1 MLQFL
6 VIYTFESKQ
15 GGRMEKI
22 WTPNEV
28 TKLFRITKT
37 KTTLLRDEANKT
49 IPQAIRVKRGSSFVR
64 AWKKEDLPQIGR
76 VHGFLKP
83 PQKTKI
89 ISIYTA
95 KGGVL
100 KTTISYN
107 FARILALNGIKTL
120 VVGLDVQCSVT
131 DLLSTTPEAESIDE
145 ISFLPGLY
153 EASKSISDGG
163 FSIKNCIQSGDLNT
177 LHFIPES
184 INLNFLDQ
192 KIRDEKKREYFIER
206 LLEPIKSQYD
216 VIIFDNAPNWNFLIQ
231 NSLVAANAIIS
242 PVGCDIGTYKS
253 VSQNIGIINNY
264 KKDMD
269 LNWEQFIII
278 PTLLEKSKLSS
289 QIEAQYRT
297 MYPELIT
304 THSIRRA
311 IKGQESIFHGAS
323 IIETDPSSPI
333 ANDYFDTISEIWNKI
348 SGN

>member
-1 MLQFL
+1 MIF
-6 VIYTFESKQ
+6 TFNYKA
-15 GGRMEKI
+15 GRLMIKI

-37 KTTLLRDEANKT
+37 KTTLLRDEANNT
-49 IPQAIRVKRGSSFVR
+49 IPAAERVNRGQSFVR
-64 AWKKEDLPQIGR
+64 AWKKEDLPLIGK

-100 KTTISYN
+100 KTTMSYN
-107 FARILALNGIKTL
+107 FARIFALNGIRTL

-131 DLLSTTPEAESIDE
+131 DMLAVMPEAETIDE
-145 ISFLPGLY
+145 ISFIPGLY
-153 EASKSISDGG
+153 EASKTSSDGG
-163 FSIKNCIQSGDLNT
+163 ISIENVIQKSDLIT
-177 LHFIPES
+177 LDFIPES
-184 INLNFLDQ
+184 INLNLLDQ
-192 KIRDEKKREYFIER
+192 KIRDAKRREYFIER
-206 LLEPIKSQYD
+206 LLEPIKNNYD
-216 VIIFDNAPNWNFLIQ
+216 IIIFDNAPNWNFLIQ
-231 NSLVAANAIIS
+231 NSLVAADVVIS

-264 KKDMD
+264 KKEMD
-269 LNWEQFIII
+269 LNWSNFIII
-278 PTLLEKSKLSS
+278 PTLLEKSKLSV

-304 THSIRRA
+304 AQSIRRG
-311 IKGQESIFHGAS
+311 IKGQESMFYNAS

-333 ANDYFDTISEIWNKI
+333 ASDYFDTISEVWGRIT
-348 SGN
+348 GA

>member
-1 MLQFL
+1 MDK
-6 VIYTFESKQ
+6 I
-15 GGRMEKI
+15 KI

-49 IPQAIRVKRGSSFVR
+49 IPEAIRVKRGKSSVR
-64 AWKKEDLPQIGR
+64 AWNKNDLPQIGKI
-76 VHGFLKP
+76 HGFLKP
-83 PQKTKI
+83 PKKTKM
-89 ISIYTA
+89 ISVYTA

-131 DLLSTTPEAESIDE
+131 DLLSTAPEAESIDD
-145 ISFLPGLY
+145 ISFPPGLY
-153 EASKSISDGG
+153 EASKPASDGG
-163 FSIKNCIQSGDLNT
+163 IPIESVIQETDLNT

-184 INLNFLDQ
+184 INLNLLDQ
-192 KIRDEKKREYFIER
+192 KIRDEKRREYFIAR
-206 LLEPIKSQYD
+206 LLEPIKDKYD
-216 VIIFDNAPNWNFLIQ
+216 VILFDNAPSWNFLIQ
-231 NSLVAANAIIS
+231 NSLVAADAVIS

-269 LNWEQFIII
+269 LNWSNFTII
-278 PTLLEKSKLSS
+278 PTLLEKSKLSA

-304 THSIRRA
+304 TQSIRRA
-311 IKGQESIFHGAS
+311 IKGQESIFYGAS

-333 ANDYFDTISEIWNKI
+333 AGDYFDTVSEVWGRIA
-348 SGN
+348 GAE